1 MDTISVLIGF
11 LIGVVATMIA
21 VEFGLKKI
29 FRPPA
34 LNKVTGSW
42 RLDDHKSPL
51 VATQDAA
58 AVDLPDGARV
68 VTAGDVN
75 PDRFRERDHRRN
87 PNARSNFIVS
97 QDVDRALIFMGP
109 IREGTLALA
118 TLDPVVAARLRA
130 EHRKLWETGD
140 PYVDELPLAEVAKS
154 TGLLVRVRGRVQ
166 ECVEYKEQHLLRITD
181 GTHVVGAV
189 VEEPLR
195 LDGQKVVV
203 TGRVVR
209 GTSGYPLLDA
219 EEVRLDSG
227 ERQRVS
233 APRRETE
240 ASRRSGSGPEAEAT
254 PTPTEP
260 KSARHSKRVL
270 RVPKKTEALAVEEPE
285 EETEE
290 DPLVEFEES
299 EQSLTEAERRR
310 QRARVT
316 LHR

>member
-11 LIGVVATMIA
+11 LVGVVATMIA

-51 VATQDAA
+51 VVAQDAA
-58 AVDLPDGARV
+58 GIGLPTGSRV
-68 VTAGDVN
+68 VTAGDVD
-75 PDRFRERDHRRN
+75 PGGFREREHRRN

-97 QDVDRALIFMGP
+97 QDMDRALVFMGP

-118 TLDPVVAARLRA
+118 TLDPSVAARLRA
-130 EHRKLWETGD
+130 EHRKLWDTGD
-140 PYVDELPLAEVAKS
+140 PYVDDLPLAEVAKN

-181 GTHVVGAV
+181 GTHVVGAI

-219 EEVRLDSG
+219 EEVRLDGGS
-227 ERQRVS
+227 RQRITANRAA
-233 APRRETE
+233 APGPRQEE
-240 ASRRSGSGPEAEAT
+240 AAPQGEPDPTPA
-254 PTPTEP
+254 PTPT
-260 KSARHSKRVL
+260 RTGKRVL
-270 RVPKKTEALAVEEPE
+270 RVPRKARSPEQEEDVEEPV
-285 EETEE
+285 E

-299 EQSLTEAERRR
+299 DEGLTEAERRR
-310 QRARVT
+310 GRARVT